1 MNVMSTGTVTG
12 VAQST
17 QSTSQTQRTTN
28 QELGKDEFLQ
38 ILAMQLA
45 NQDPLEPMKD
55 TDFIAQMAQFSALE
69 QMQALNSAFSSYQT
83 YSLMGKNVLA
93 TVSDEDGG
101 TAQIYGEVTGIV
113 RENNTDYLQI
123 GEYLVPQSAV
133 SAIYDDDAMDAV
145 ISQAAN
151 LVGKQIEATVPAVD
165 GQDAEEQ
172 IAGTVS
178 AVLVKNGL
186 LYAVIED
193 KEVPVAYINKIS

>member
-1 MNVMSTGTVTG
+1 MSNTVTS
-12 VAQST
+12 VAQTTT
-17 QSTSQTQRTTN
+17 QNTTATQRTTS

-38 ILAMQLA
+38 ILAMQLS
-45 NQDPLEPMKD
+45 NQDPLEPMSD
-55 TDFIAQMAQFSALE
+55 TDFIAQMAQFSSLE

-93 TVSDEDGG
+93 TVSDEAGG

-113 RENNTDYLQI
+113 RENDTDYLQI

-145 ISQAAN
+145 IAQAAN
-151 LVGKQIEATVPAVD
+151 LVGKQIEAEVPAGE
-165 GQDAEEQ
+165 GQDGTET
-172 IAGTVS
+172 ISGTVS

-186 LYAVIED
+186 LYAAVED